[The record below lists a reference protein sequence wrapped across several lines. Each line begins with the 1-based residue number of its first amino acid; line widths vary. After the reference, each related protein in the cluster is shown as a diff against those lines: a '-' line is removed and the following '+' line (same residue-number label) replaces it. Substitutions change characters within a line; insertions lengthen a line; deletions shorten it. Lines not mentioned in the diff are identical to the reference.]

1 MAIRSLALSDSWTSF
16 ETTIKLILGFLS
28 TQENSCR
35 EFQCRAEIND
45 MMFLFFITFISAIDL
60 FAIENS
66 VLYTKVYKSTTMKL
80 KLNFWQTLSK
90 VNGSYLGCLHN
101 FKVITCQVLY
111 VTNNT
116 QTLEPWPLWVRTQII
131 SYRSVQCQLPL
142 FRQFIDRFYF
152 YRPKLFR
159 RLVTAGSSSFTNP
172 HCPSIVTGFRMRLW
186 KTGLDSLS
194 T

>member
-80 KLNFWQTLSK
+80 KLNF
-90 VNGSYLGCLHN
+90 
-101 FKVITCQVLY
+101 
-111 VTNNT
+111 
-116 QTLEPWPLWVRTQII
+116 
-131 SYRSVQCQLPL
+131 
-142 FRQFIDRFYF
+142 
-152 YRPKLFR
+152 
-159 RLVTAGSSSFTNP
+159 
-172 HCPSIVTGFRMRLW
+172 
-186 KTGLDSLS
+186 
-194 T
+194 